1 MKNIV
6 SDNKEN
12 LELDAKIDEDSEI
25 KSQMERMVDTYD
37 SYMQKITFGKENRLR
52 EMTIDLANIKPGD
65 SVLEIG
71 CGTGT
76 LTLEAKRKSGPSGK
90 VCGIDIIPGMVE
102 RSQQK
107 AAQAN
112 LDVTFQLGSI
122 DNIPFPDD
130 QFDVVMCSFMI
141 FHMSEAVRCKGIE
154 EIYRVLKPKG
164 QIIVLDLNLPVRRVP
179 RALMKLFLGFMFNHD
194 LKELIPIME
203 SIGFSELELKQVE
216 FRILGM
222 PALSFVRGKKQQ

>member
-1 MKNIV
+1 MKKAV

-12 LELDAKIDEDSEI
+12 SELGVQIDEDSAI
-25 KSQMERMVDTYD
+25 KIQMEKMVDTYD

-107 AAQAN
+107 ATQAN
-112 LDVTFQLGSI
+112 LDVAFQLGSI
-122 DNIPFPDD
+122 DNIPFPDN

-141 FHMSEAVRCKGIE
+141 FHMSEAVRRKGIE

-164 QIIVLDLNLPVRRVP
+164 QIMVLDLNLPVRRVP
-179 RALMKLFLGFMFNHD
+179 RALMKMFLGFMFKHD
-194 LKELIPIME
+194 LKELLPIME
-203 SIGFSELELKQVE
+203 SIGFSESELKQAE
-216 FRILGM
+216 FRIFGM
-222 PALSFVRGKKQQ
+222 PVLSFVRGIKQQ

>member
-1 MKNIV
+1 MKKAV

-12 LELDAKIDEDSEI
+12 SELGVQIDEDSAI
-25 KSQMERMVDTYD
+25 KSQMEKMVDTYD

-52 EMTIDLANIKPGD
+52 EMTIDLANVMPGD

-76 LTLEAKRKSGPSGK
+76 LTLEAKRRSGPSGK

-112 LDVTFQLGSI
+112 LDVTFQFGSI
-122 DNIPFPDD
+122 DNIPFSEN

-141 FHMSEAVRCKGIE
+141 FHMSEAVRRKGIE
-154 EIYRVLKPKG
+154 EIYRVLKPRG
-164 QIIVLDLNLPVRRVP
+164 QIMVLDLNLPVRRVP
-179 RALMKLFLGFMFNHD
+179 RALMKLFLGFMFKHD
-194 LKELIPIME
+194 LKELLPIME
-203 SIGFSELELKQVE
+203 SIGFSESELKQAE
-216 FRILGM
+216 FRIFGM
-222 PALSFVRGKKQQ
+222 PVLSFVRGIK